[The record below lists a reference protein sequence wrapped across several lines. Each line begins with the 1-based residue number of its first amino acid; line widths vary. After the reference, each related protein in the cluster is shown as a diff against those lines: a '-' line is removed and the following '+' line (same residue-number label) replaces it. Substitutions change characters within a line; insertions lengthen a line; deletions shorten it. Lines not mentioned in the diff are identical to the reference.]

1 MAISAATRFI
11 SAKRARSAKYTE
23 WVTLGP
29 LSRSRVKVAS
39 ARDLLRATKMLRAPI
54 RASASAAISPI
65 PEVPPVMTTV
75 LPFTSNLAGEAYS
88 GLQSGLVM
96 PS

>member
-1 MAISAATRFI
+1 MVISAATRFI
-11 SAKRARSAKYTE
+11 SAKRARSSQNTGGSHRATFTE
-23 WVTLGP
+23 P
-29 LSRSRVKVAS
+29 RQSRVR
-39 ARDLLRATKMLRAPI
+39 ARPTPRDQMIRAPI
-54 RASASAAISPI
+54 RAVLPAHFAK